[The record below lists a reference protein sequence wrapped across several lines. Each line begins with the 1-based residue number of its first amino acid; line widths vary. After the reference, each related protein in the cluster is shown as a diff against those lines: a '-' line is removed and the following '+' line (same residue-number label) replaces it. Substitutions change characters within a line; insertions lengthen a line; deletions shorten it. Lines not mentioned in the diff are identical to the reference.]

1 MSKDDLISTLES
13 ILENQEP
20 NLITMSDAYKYS
32 HHKFYP
38 DGMTQMKSYLESR
51 GGKFQELV
59 MFGLQYM
66 MKKYLVGP
74 VLSMEMVEE
83 AYEKLSGENGVFGR
97 DDVFSRDKWEALIEK
112 HGGRLPIQIKSAPE
126 GTIIPVKNV
135 MLMIEN
141 TDEEFAW
148 VTNFVET
155 LILQIWYP
163 ITVASLSREV
173 KKVVIQ
179 YLRETGCSEEAIPMT
194 AEFVLN
200 DFGMR
205 GVSSIESAGIGG
217 AAHLVNFMGSDN
229 LAGSEMLMNYYNAK
243 MMWGKSIPATEH
255 SVMTLKG
262 EEGEIEMMKRTLE
275 AIPSGLVA
283 CVSDSYNIFRAC
295 SQYWGTE
302 LRDLVLSRDG
312 VLIIRPDSGHVTRTL
327 LEIFDILF
335 DKFGYTT
342 NDKGFKVLP
351 PQVRVIQGDGVNY
364 DSICDMYAILKENK
378 IAAENLALGMGGKL
392 LQSGIDRDTQNFAI
406 KACHAIINGEHVDV
420 VKAPTEMDADG
431 NIHASF
437 KKSKKGD
444 MKLVVDGNS
453 YRTMMSHE
461 DGFAVAI
468 DVMKVVFRNGEL
480 LIDED
485 IVDIRER
492 VSVLDIIKTS
502 EPVVA

>member
-1 MSKDDLISTLES
+1 M
-13 ILENQEP
+13 
-20 NLITMSDAYKYS
+20 
-32 HHKFYP
+32 
-38 DGMTQMKSYLESR
+38 
-51 GGKFQELV
+51 
-59 MFGLQYM
+59 
-66 MKKYLVGP
+66 
-74 VLSMEMVEE
+74 
-83 AYEKLSGENGVFGR
+83 
-97 DDVFSRDKWEALIEK
+97 
-112 HGGRLPIQIKSAPE
+112 
-126 GTIIPVKNV
+126 
-135 MLMIEN
+135 
-141 TDEEFAW
+141 
-148 VTNFVET
+148 
-155 LILQIWYP
+155 
-163 ITVASLSREV
+163 
-173 KKVVIQ
+173 
-179 YLRETGCSEEAIPMT
+179 
-194 AEFVLN
+194 
-200 DFGMR
+200 
-205 GVSSIESAGIGG
+205 
-217 AAHLVNFMGSDN
+217 
-229 LAGSEMLMNYYNAK
+229 
-243 MMWGKSIPATEH
+243 
-255 SVMTLKG
+255 
-262 EEGEIEMMKRTLE
+262 
-275 AIPSGLVA
+275 
-283 CVSDSYNIFRAC
+283 
-295 SQYWGTE
+295 
-302 LRDLVLSRDG
+302 RDLVLSRDG
-312 VLIIRPDSGHVTRTL
+312 VLIVRPDSGHVTRTL